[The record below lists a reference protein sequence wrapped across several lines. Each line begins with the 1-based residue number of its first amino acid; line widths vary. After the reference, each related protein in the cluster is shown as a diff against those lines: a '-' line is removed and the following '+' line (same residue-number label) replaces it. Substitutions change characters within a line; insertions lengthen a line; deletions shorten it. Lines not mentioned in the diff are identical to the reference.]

1 MKVFAATF
9 ASALV
14 GAAWAAPAINTHM
27 ANGFNSNSLNQ
38 LRGGS
43 QMSGRQMSERQM
55 SDRQMSDTEMSG
67 RQMSNHHMSGRQ
79 MSDRQMTPMD
89 LALRKM
95 SPHMSPADRM
105 SLAEQKTS
113 RRNMYGHQMS
123 RSQLAER
130 KMSMLD
136 GSRRMSSFD
145 DDAAQGSQYYKHTD
159 GLGNY
164 VYGYS
169 YGTQE
174 KFEEGSPETGV
185 KGHYTFVDANGVSK
199 RVDYVADKEGFR
211 VLNDDGAVPSNR
223 FRREVSPE
231 PIRTRMS
238 SYMDALS
245 LPRDLQDKL
254 SSTVG
259 REMYDRMMG
268 QDLMGRGMIGQ
279 DAYAN
284 LMTRRNL
291 MSRRNMINRNVMDN
305 DRMGVLRMYGNE
317 MNVPAIGMD
326 GNMQDRNTI
335 GLSHSLLGQ
344 RHEMSSTM
352 PGGQDVMGN
361 RMNAYSNGMDGT
373 LLQHHSIMGQRM
385 EMERIP
391 DNRVMAQLF

>member
-1 MKVFAATF
+1 
-9 ASALV
+9 
-14 GAAWAAPAINTHM
+14 
-27 ANGFNSNSLNQ
+27 
-38 LRGGS
+38 
-43 QMSGRQMSERQM
+43 
-55 SDRQMSDTEMSG
+55 
-67 RQMSNHHMSGRQ
+67 
-79 MSDRQMTPMD
+79 MTPMD

-211 VLNDDGAVPSNR
+211 VLNDDSAPSNR
-223 FRREVSPE
+223 ASTTSP
-231 PIRTRMS
+231 
-238 SYMDALS
+238 
-245 LPRDLQDKL
+245 
-254 SSTVG
+254 
-259 REMYDRMMG
+259 
-268 QDLMGRGMIGQ
+268 
-279 DAYAN
+279 
-284 LMTRRNL
+284 TRRA
-291 MSRRNMINRNVMDN
+291 SAFSTTTARRATASGARSAPNPSEPGCHRTWTPCPC
-305 DRMGVLRMYGNE
+305 RGTCRTSCRRLS
-317 MNVPAIGMD
+317 D
-326 GNMQDRNTI
+326 GRCT
-335 GLSHSLLGQ
+335 
-344 RHEMSSTM
+344 T
-352 PGGQDVMGN
+352 
-361 RMNAYSNGMDGT
+361 A
-373 LLQHHSIMGQRM
+373 
-385 EMERIP
+385 
-391 DNRVMAQLF
+391 